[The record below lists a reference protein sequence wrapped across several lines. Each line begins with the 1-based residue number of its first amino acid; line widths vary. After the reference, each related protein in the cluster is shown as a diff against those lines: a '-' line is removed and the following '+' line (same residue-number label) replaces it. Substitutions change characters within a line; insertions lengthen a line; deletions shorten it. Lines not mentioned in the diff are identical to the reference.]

1 MANLT
6 IAVDEHLIRL
16 AQMRATHE
24 GTSLSAK
31 VREFLQQYVN
41 TPENNLQ
48 KQRQNAAKQWLAMVE
63 NAAAQ
68 TRPVLTTTQTG
79 QTLRDSLYGDNI
91 RPQL

>member
-6 IAVDEHLIRL
+6 IALDEHLIQL

-68 TRPVLTTTQTG
+68 TRPMLSITPAG
-79 QTLRDSLYGDNI
+79 KTLRDNLYGDSI

>member
-31 VREFLQQYVN
+31 VRELA
-41 TPENNLQ
+41 
-48 KQRQNAAKQWLAMVE
+48 QRQNAA
-63 NAAAQ
+63 
-68 TRPVLTTTQTG
+68 G
-79 QTLRDSLYGDNI
+79 
-91 RPQL
+91 